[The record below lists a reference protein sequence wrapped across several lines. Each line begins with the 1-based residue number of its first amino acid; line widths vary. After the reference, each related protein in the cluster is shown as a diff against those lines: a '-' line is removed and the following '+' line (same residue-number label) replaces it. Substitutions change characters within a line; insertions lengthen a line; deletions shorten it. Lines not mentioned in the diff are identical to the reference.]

1 MPIYTYHCDNC
12 GVTFDQRQSFSD
24 EPLKVCPECEETAL
38 HKVYQPVGIV
48 FKGKGFYATDH
59 RSSSGSTSVSDKK
72 STGTDTK
79 SESTSSGS
87 ASSEAKSETPSTA
100 KADKK

>member
-12 GVTFDQRQSFSD
+12 GVTFDQRQSFTD
-24 EPLKVCPECEETAL
+24 EALKTCPECEVEAL

-59 RSSSGSTSVSDKK
+59 KSASGSKRSSDS
-72 STGTDTK
+72 K
-79 SESTSSGS
+79 SESSDSGS
-87 ASSEAKSETPSTA
+87 ESKSESAAGESKKESKSPA
-100 KADKK
+100 PIAD

>member
-12 GVTFDQRQSFSD
+12 GITFDKRQSFSD
-24 EPLKVCPECEETAL
+24 EPLKVCPECEVQAL
-38 HKVYQPVGIV
+38 HKVFQPVGIV

-59 RSSSGSTSVSDKK
+59 RSSSGGKTVSEKK
-72 STGTDTK
+72 GNKSETK
-79 SESTSSGS
+79 SESSSTSN
-87 ASSEAKSETPSTA
+87 SEAKSHAPSAA